1 MPLDLTD
8 LTQRIEG
15 DMFPGNMSPLPM
27 LVHGLQTPEAATA
40 EDVVMLMDLRWWSV
54 VLSSQAGVCVCAQGV
69 WAALDLAEREALLAR
84 KHVILVSQARAAFVR
99 LLQHF
104 YPTRELMPGLH
115 ASAVIETPHCHPF
128 IEIGPLV
135 YVAEEAR
142 IGEGTRIAAQAHIG
156 RGVVIG
162 RGCRIGE
169 RAVLCE
175 GVTLGDRVVI
185 QPGAVIGAEGYGF
198 YQQGPAQAHQKI
210 PQVGGVVIENDVE
223 IGANVT
229 IDRGTLGNTVIGEGT
244 KIDNL
249 VQIAHNVHIGKR
261 CLIVAQVGISG
272 STHIGN
278 DVILAGQTGVA
289 GHLHIGDG
297 VIASG
302 KTGITRDI
310 PAGQHVSGHPAMEHR
325 AYLRWQ
331 AALKQWP
338 RWWKKLKQ
346 PSRPS
351 AHDG

>member
-1 MPLDLTD
+1 MSLDLKD

-15 DMFPGNMSPLPM
+15 DMLPADMSPLPM
-27 LVHGLQTPEAATA
+27 LVHRLQPPESASPD
-40 EDVVMLMDLRWWSV
+40 DVVMLMDLRWLDAVCASE
-54 VLSSQAGVCVCAQGV
+54 AGVCVCSQGL
-69 WAALDLAEREALLAR
+69 WATLSLNARVTLLAR
-84 KHVILVSQARAAFVR
+84 KHVVLVPHVRQAFVS
-99 LLQHF
+99 LLQYF
-104 YPTRELMPGLH
+104 YPTQDLTPSLH
-115 ASAVIETPHCHPF
+115 ASAVVETPHCHPF
-128 IEIGPLV
+128 TEIGPLA
-135 YVAEEAR
+135 YVGQEAHL
-142 IGEGTRIAAQAHIG
+142 GEGTRIAAQASIG
-156 RGVVIG
+156 RGVKVG
-162 RGCRIGE
+162 RHCRIGE
-169 RAVLCE
+169 RVVLRD
-175 GVTLGDRVVI
+175 GVVLGDRVVI
-185 QPGAVIGAEGYGF
+185 HAGAVIGADGYGF
-198 YQQGPAQAHQKI
+198 YQRGPAQAHQKI
-210 PQVGGVVIENDVE
+210 PQVGSVVIENDVE

-249 VQIAHNVHIGKR
+249 VQIGHNVHIGKR

-338 RWWKKLKQ
+338 RWWQKLKQ
-346 PSRPS
+346 PSQPS